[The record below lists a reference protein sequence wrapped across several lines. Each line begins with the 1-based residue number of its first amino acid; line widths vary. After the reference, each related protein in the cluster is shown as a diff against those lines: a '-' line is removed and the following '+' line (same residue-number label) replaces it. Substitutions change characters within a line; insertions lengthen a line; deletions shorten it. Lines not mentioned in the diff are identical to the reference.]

1 MQAILEDIISKNK
14 SWTNKGEV
22 ASYIP
27 ELAKGNPKAL
37 GICVKDIDD
46 QKYCAGDF
54 KLKFTIQ
61 SISKVVSLIC
71 ALKDSSLEEL
81 SQKVNIEPAGEGFNS
96 IVPLAIDTTH
106 KPSNPMINAGAIAT
120 ITFIKGQ
127 NYKAKFE
134 RIFAFLKK
142 ITNNPNL
149 NVNQKVYRSE
159 ADTGD
164 RNKALTYYMK
174 STGIIE
180 GNIEEL
186 LNIYFKLCSVEVNC
200 NDLANIGLV
209 LANNGILPW
218 NQKRAMSKEI
228 SQTVKA
234 IMTTCGMYNE
244 SGHLAT
250 SVGIPTK
257 SGVSGGILAAVPG
270 KMGIGIVGPALNDKG
285 NSVAGFE
292 VLKDISSKLD
302 LSIF

>member
-1 MQAILEDIISKNK
+1 MQKVLESIVAKNK
-14 SWTNKGEV
+14 IWTNKGKV

-27 ELAKGNPKAL
+27 ELAKGNSKAL
-37 GICVKDIDD
+37 GVCIRDINNK
-46 QKYCAGDF
+46 KYCAGDF
-54 KLKFTIQ
+54 DLNFTIQ
-61 SISKVVSLIC
+61 SISKVITLIC

-81 SQKVNIEPAGEGFNS
+81 TKKVSIEPAGEGFNS

-120 ITFIKGQ
+120 ITFIKGE
-127 NYKAKFE
+127 NYQDKFK
-134 RIFAFLKK
+134 RILNLIKK
-142 ITNNPNL
+142 ITNNKSIT
-149 NVNQKVYRSE
+149 VNQKVYSSE
-159 ADTGD
+159 AATGD

-186 LNIYFKLCSVEVNC
+186 LDLYFKLCSIEINC
-200 NDLANIGLV
+200 DDLAKIGLV

-218 NQKRAMSKEI
+218 SGERIISKKI

-234 IMTTCGMYNE
+234 IMMTCGMYNE

-257 SGVSGGILAAVPG
+257 SGVSGGILATVPG
-270 KMGIGIVGPALNDKG
+270 EMGIGIIGPSLNNKG
-285 NSVAGFE
+285 NSIAGFE
-292 VLKDISSKLD
+292 VLKDISNKFN

>member
-1 MQAILEDIISKNK
+1 MQKVLESIVAKNK
-14 SWTNKGEV
+14 IWTNKGKV

-37 GICVKDIDD
+37 GVCIRDINNK
-46 QKYCAGDF
+46 KYCAGDF
-54 KLKFTIQ
+54 DLNFTIQ
-61 SISKVVSLIC
+61 SISKVITLIC

-81 SQKVNIEPAGEGFNS
+81 TKKVSIEPAGEGFNS

-120 ITFIKGQ
+120 ITFIKGE
-127 NYKAKFE
+127 NYQDKFK
-134 RIFAFLKK
+134 RILNLIKK
-142 ITNNPNL
+142 ITNNKSIT
-149 NVNQKVYRSE
+149 VNQKVYSSE
-159 ADTGD
+159 AATGD

-186 LNIYFKLCSVEVNC
+186 LDLYFKLCSIEINC
-200 NDLANIGLV
+200 DDLAKIGLV

-218 NQKRAMSKEI
+218 SGERIISKKI

-234 IMTTCGMYNE
+234 IMMTCGMYNE

-257 SGVSGGILAAVPG
+257 SGVSGGILATVPG
-270 KMGIGIVGPALNDKG
+270 EMGIGIIGPSLNNKG
-285 NSVAGFE
+285 NSIAGFE
-292 VLKDISSKLD
+292 VLKDISNKFN